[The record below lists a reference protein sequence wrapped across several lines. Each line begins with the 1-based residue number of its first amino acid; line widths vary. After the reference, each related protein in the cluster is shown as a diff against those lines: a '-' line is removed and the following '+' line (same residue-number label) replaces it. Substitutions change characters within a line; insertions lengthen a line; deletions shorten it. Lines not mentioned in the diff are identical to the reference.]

1 MVQRWCSE
9 ADELLLYKNSD
20 ITRKPGAGMRP
31 MYEKIDQK
39 LADFFKFCIDN
50 GIHVTSHM
58 LKTKALELHKME
70 EGGSSDFKASG
81 GWLRG
86 FMRRNGISFKE
97 QSINPALLIAGKEES
112 EIIEVTDDQ
121 GGRVLYGSDASE
133 TGTRV
138 CAMFL
143 MGKGVCN
150 MIELLDSSS
159 LWYQPFFM

>member
-9 ADELLLYKNSD
+9 ADELLLYRNSD

-70 EGGSSDFKASG
+70 DGGSSDFKASG

-97 QSINPALLIAGKEES
+97 QSINSALIMTGGEES
-112 EIIEVTDDQ
+112 GVLETSDDQ
-121 GGRVLYGSDASE
+121 SGHIIYGSDPSE
-133 TGTRV
+133 QGTY
-138 CAMFL
+138 
-143 MGKGVCN
+143 
-150 MIELLDSSS
+150 LLKHALS
-159 LWYQPFFM
+159 LWCLHIILRTHALVNKITTLL

>member
-9 ADELLLYKNSD
+9 QDELLLYKNSD

-97 QSINPALLIAGKEES
+97 QSINPALIMTDKEES
-112 EIIEVTDDQ
+112 GILETSDDQ
-121 GGRVLYGSDASE
+121 GGHLLYGSESE
-133 TGTRV
+133 PGTTGIHVVRI
-138 CAMFL
+138 CFL
-143 MGKGVCN
+143 HMN
-150 MIELLDSSS
+150 MRKPKYVYLSKI
-159 LWYQPFFM
+159 